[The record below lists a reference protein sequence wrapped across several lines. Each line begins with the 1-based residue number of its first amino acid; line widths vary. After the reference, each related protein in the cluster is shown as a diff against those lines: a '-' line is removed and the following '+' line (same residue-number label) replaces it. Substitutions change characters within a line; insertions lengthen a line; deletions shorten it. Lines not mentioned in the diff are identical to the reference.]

1 MHLLILLLFE
11 VMRFSFEITKNQ
23 KPMISLLPST
33 GNGPAPQLQ
42 PNAGLQPVNNNPSDS
57 TIDVSGQ
64 FDMFPVPPAMTQVI
78 ASATGGGALA
88 INAYF
93 LNEPF
98 FTTTATNNGSGAA
111 SVTNTYGDG
120 FTGKGYNQL
129 AAGSDGGIK
138 CYGFTLQYATT
149 ATGAQNNAGLNT
161 AAPTILVANLVG
173 ANTIPRGLVLAAG
186 ARNTQYLAGVMTVR
200 YRFNLNTL
208 SQFQYA
214 IPVGNTV
221 TLTVLTQPF

>member
-1 MHLLILLLFE
+1 M
-11 VMRFSFEITKNQ
+11 IT
-23 KPMISLLPST
+23 LLPST
-33 GNGPAPQLQ
+33 SPGVGPAPIVQ
-42 PNAGLQPVNNNPSDS
+42 PNPGLQVQNNTPSDS

-78 ASATGGGALA
+78 ASATGGGAAA

-93 LNEPF
+93 LNEPY
-98 FTTTATNNGSGAA
+98 FTSTPTNNGSGAA
-111 SVTNTYGDG
+111 SVVITYGDG
-120 FTGKGYNQL
+120 FSGKGYNQL
-129 AAGSDGGIK
+129 AAGSEGGIK
-138 CYGFTLQYATT
+138 CYGFTLQFITT

-186 ARNTQYLAGVMTVR
+186 SRNTQYLAGVMTVR
-200 YRFNLNTL
+200 YQFKLNTL
-208 SQFQYA
+208 CQFQYA
-214 IPVGNTV
+214 VPVGNTA